1 MFNNYIWQLY
11 LNGPGKEAIK
21 IFRENL
27 QNTYTDNYKD
37 FIYKLHKEY
46 CPSEVISKDIQF
58 QLDEL
63 LIDLNE
69 YIRFLC

>member
-21 IFRENL
+21 IFKENL

-46 CPSEVISKDIQF
+46 CPSEVISKDIQ
-58 QLDEL
+58 L
-63 LIDLNE
+63 
-69 YIRFLC
+69 

>member
-11 LNGPGKEAIK
+11 LNVPGKEVIK
-21 IFRENL
+21 IFKENL

-37 FIYKLHKEY
+37 FIYKLEKEY

-58 QLDEL
+58 
-63 LIDLNE
+63 
-69 YIRFLC
+69 